1 MLKNTLITV
10 ILFNLLF
17 SQFNDIQI
25 SYEFN
30 DRSIRDDKV
39 YILEEFNSIIKN
51 YLTTTQFSPEHNY
64 LEIPLKIHLIY
75 EKVNFIGQYEFDSIS
90 FQIFITNNAG
100 QYYYMKNLSIP
111 HSKGKNIYFNPTMF
125 DPLGS
130 LLDYYAFLFTGL
142 ELDSYD
148 LYLGSTYYQK
158 CLDLY
163 SLSTTSKNASS
174 SWSILKEDIEKIKD
188 NDYLRKARY
197 NFYFCIDMMNS
208 DDINLKLL
216 KDRMDDFLINLQSIK
231 DRFGYEKNTLQFI
244 DGFRI
249 EIADMFKLL
258 SINEGIEFL
267 IKFDKDYE
275 SIYINYLK

>member
-244 DGFRI
+244 DAFRI

>member
-1 MLKNTLITV
+1 ML
-10 ILFNLLF
+10 
-17 SQFNDIQI
+17 
-25 SYEFN
+25 
-30 DRSIRDDKV
+30 
-39 YILEEFNSIIKN
+39 
-51 YLTTTQFSPEHNY
+51 
-64 LEIPLKIHLIY
+64 
-75 EKVNFIGQYEFDSIS
+75 
-90 FQIFITNNAG
+90 
-100 QYYYMKNLSIP
+100 LSIP
-111 HSKGKNIYFNPTMF
+111 YSKGKNIYFNPTMF

-158 CLDLY
+158 CLDLH

-197 NFYFCIDMMNS
+197 NFYFYIDMMNS

-244 DGFRI
+244 DAFRI

-275 SIYINYLK
+275 SIYINYLKW

>member
-10 ILFNLLF
+10 FLFNLLF
-17 SQFNDIQI
+17 SQFKDIQI

-30 DRSIRDDKV
+30 DRLIRDDKV

-111 HSKGKNIYFNPTMF
+111 YSKGKNIYFNPTMF

-130 LLDYYAFLFTGL
+130 LLDYYAFLFTGI

-158 CLDLY
+158 CLDLH
-163 SLSTTSKNASS
+163 SLSSTSKNASS
-174 SWSILKEDIEKIKD
+174 AWSALKEDIEKIKD

-208 DDINLKLL
+208 DHINFKLL

-244 DGFRI
+244 DAFRI

-275 SIYINYLK
+275 SIYTNYLK